1 MFKISIIT
9 VVRNDLSGLK
19 KTEVSIL
26 NQTYSKYE
34 WVVIDGNSNDGTKEY
49 VNNLN
54 HDFIYSLSEKDKGI
68 YDAMNKGI
76 KYSTGDYLI
85 FLNAGDEF
93 YDHETLELVNY
104 QLNISDVDVLF
115 GGADIYFNK
124 DHFIYR
130 PPLNI
135 NECISFS
142 LPGHHQATYYSKK
155 ILNKIQYPLEY
166 EFSGDYALICL
177 LYLYGISATNL
188 NKPLTKFI
196 VGHHSFKNI
205 YKILY
210 FSTKIQ
216 KNILKKNN
224 FIICK
229 SFVKRF
235 FSTLLVQLF
244 YNFPLLLRIIKNKKN
259 KYNEI

>member
-54 HDFIYSLSEKDKGI
+54 HDFIYSQSEKDKGI

-93 YDHETLELVNY
+93 YDNETLELVNY
-104 QLNISDVDVLF
+104 QLNISDADVLF

-142 LPGHHQATYYSKK
+142 LPGHHQATYYSKH
-155 ILNKIQYPLEY
+155 ILNKIQYPSDY
-166 EFSGDYALICL
+166 KHSGDYALICL
-177 LYLYGISATNL
+177 LYNNGISTTIL
-188 NKPLTKFI
+188 NKPLVKFV
-196 VGHHSFKNI
+196 VGHNSFENI
-205 YKILY
+205 FKILY

-216 KNILKKNN
+216 KNILQSNYCT
-224 FIICK
+224 ILK
-229 SFVKRF
+229 SFLRRL
-235 FSTLLVQLF
+235 FSTFSVQFF
-244 YNFPLLLRIIKNKKN
+244 YKFPFFLSFIKGVNKCKF
-259 KYNEI
+259 

>member
-1 MFKISIIT
+1 MYKISIIT

-26 NQTYSKYE
+26 NQTYLNYE
-34 WVVIDGNSNDGTKEY
+34 WVIIDGNSTDGTKEY
-49 VNNLN
+49 LHKLN
-54 HDFIYSLSEKDKGI
+54 HDFIYTLSEKDQGI

-76 KYSTGDYLI
+76 KFSTGDFAV

-93 YDHETLELVNY
+93 YDCHTLELVNC
-104 QLNISDVDVLF
+104 QLDKYEVDVLF

-124 DHFIYR
+124 DNFIYR

-135 NECISFS
+135 NDCINFS

-155 ILNKIQYPLEY
+155 ILDKIQYPLEY

-177 LYLYGISATNL
+177 MYIDGISATNL

-224 FIICK
+224 LIIIE

-235 FSTLLVQLF
+235 FSTILVQIF
-244 YNFPLLLRIIKNKKN
+244 YNFPFLLRVIK
-259 KYNEI
+259 